1 MHIKNAACAV
11 LVALVAMGLASIAH
25 AQTQFGRIVVF
36 GDSLSDGGAY
46 TNIVKSLNVPGAS
59 QVARFK
65 FTTNPGNVWVE
76 NLAARFG
83 ITLTPNALDGGSNY
97 AEGGAR
103 VTLPNNSQPGFSQTA
118 VSVQIDRFLA
128 GGGTFGKNDVV
139 TMWIGAN
146 DIFQGGPAAIPPA
159 ITALVT
165 QLGRLQAAGAKN
177 IILVSLPDI
186 GTTPAFGFGA
196 GGAANPGTQASLSF
210 NSGLKQGLQ
219 RFGGNVLYIDAFT
232 LYREVVAN
240 PAAYGIRNVNA
251 VACLTPS
258 SGQCTPATTVAN
270 GAEGYLFA
278 DSVHPTT
285 AGHRILSDA
294 VIATLLAPSQI
305 SMLPLSVQSSVR
317 GQQLAYDNRLYPN
330 GGHSVG
336 KIELYGG
343 TGYTPYK
350 IDSSGQLNGFET
362 RNTDGTIGADYQLS
376 QTGGVGGVVSYTDGK
391 TDFGNSTGSF
401 KSKLI
406 SLGAYGRASHGPI
419 YTFASGSYGWASLN
433 QLHRDV
439 QINTCVRTDPGS
451 STSGDAA
458 TFKAGG
464 GYDLS
469 FGSWAAGPIIS
480 LNYERIKLDG
490 FSENGA
496 SSSTQLTFGSQT
508 LSQLTGS
515 AGAQARLANESAAV
529 SPYVRVSY
537 DYDLTYN
544 PRTVSIQN
552 QGAVNPF
559 QGAAYLPDRQFF
571 TLTGGVAA
579 RLARKINIA
588 VHASGILGQ
597 SHANGFGLTAG
608 VKTAF

>member
-1 MHIKNAACAV
+1 MHIKKVACAV
-11 LVALVAMGLASIAH
+11 SVALLAMGVASIAH

-46 TNIVKSLNVPGAS
+46 TNIVKALNVPGAS

-65 FTTNPGNVWVE
+65 FTTNPGNVWVD
-76 NLAARFG
+76 NIAARFG
-83 ITLTPNALDGGSNY
+83 LTLTPNAFDGGSNY

-103 VTLPNNSQPGFSQTA
+103 VTLPNNSQPGVSQSA

-128 GGGTFGKNDVV
+128 AGGTFGKSDVV
-139 TMWIGAN
+139 TMLVGAN
-146 DIFQGGPAAIPPA
+146 DIFQGGPAAISPA

-165 QLGRLQAAGAKN
+165 QLGRLQAAGANN
-177 IILVSLPDI
+177 IVLVSLPDI

-196 GGAANPGTQASLSF
+196 GGAANPGTQASASF
-210 NSGLKQGLQ
+210 NAGLKQGLQ
-219 RFGGNVLYIDAFT
+219 RFGGNILYIDAFA

-240 PAAYGIRNVNA
+240 PAAYGIGTVNA

-258 SGQCTPATTVAN
+258 SGQCTPATTVPN
-270 GAEGYLFA
+270 GAETYLFA

-317 GQQLAYDNRLYPN
+317 GQQLAYDNRLYPG
-330 GGHSVG
+330 GGHPVG
-336 KIELYGG
+336 KLELYGG

-350 IDSSGQLNGFET
+350 IDSSGQLNGFDT
-362 RNTDGTIGADYQLS
+362 RNADGTIGADYQLS
-376 QTGGVGGVVSYTDGK
+376 QTGGVGAVLSYTDGR

-401 KSKLI
+401 KSKLV
-406 SLGAYGRASHGPI
+406 SLGMYGRAGRGPV
-419 YTFASGSYGWASLN
+419 YTFASGSYGWTSLN
-433 QLHRDV
+433 ELRRDV
-439 QINTCVRTDPGS
+439 KINTAVRTEPGS
-451 STSGDAA
+451 STSGGAA
-458 TFKAGG
+458 TFKVGA

-469 FGSWAAGPIIS
+469 FGRWAAGPIGS

-496 SSSTQLTFGSQT
+496 SSSTQLTFGAQT

-515 AGAQARLANESAAV
+515 LGAQARLANESAAV
-529 SPYVRVSY
+529 LPYVRASY
-537 DYDLTYN
+537 DYDMTYN
-544 PRTVSIQN
+544 ARSVSIQN
-552 QGAVNPF
+552 QGSVNPF
-559 QGAAYLPDRQFF
+559 QGAAYLPDRRFF
-571 TLTGGVAA
+571 SLTGGAAA
-579 RLARKINIA
+579 RLAGKVNIT
-588 VHASGILGQ
+588 VQASGILGQ
-597 SHANGFGLTAG
+597 SHASGFGLTAG